1 MALNKK
7 SFQSDAVVNLYR
19 AALYLARGSKDIGLE
34 FLAKAREKLGDKLDP
49 KLARLI
55 KDGKRYL
62 KNQKDYL
69 FWAEKT
75 LDQYL
80 KFKHMA

>member
-7 SFQSDAVVNLYR
+7 SYQSDAVVNLYR
-19 AALYLARGSKDIGLE
+19 AALYLARGSKDVGLN
-34 FLAKAREKLGDKLDP
+34 FLTKAREKLGDKLDSQ
-49 KLARLI
+49 LTRLVR
-55 KDGKRYL
+55 DNKRYL
-62 KNQKDYL
+62 KNRKDYL